1 MHKLLLVLGC
11 LAFTNAVAASA
22 ECMAPRDIPT
32 PVAESR
38 LLVFGE
44 FHGSTE
50 VPAFVGAYA
59 CGISATGRPLVLGL
73 EIPSGEQRL
82 IDQYMHSPG
91 GQDDRDQLLT
101 GAFWHHH
108 IKDGRSSQA
117 MLGLLERLHAL
128 GKKGGRVAVLAIDA
142 DAADLDANGR
152 DAVMAANIRAALR
165 RPEAPG
171 VIVLVGNLHAQK
183 TRGNS
188 FDQNFESMTYQL
200 SSERPMALNMHTT
213 GGTAWAC
220 RRETGAEV
228 SCQPG
233 RVTGSPSPAS
243 APAKFLLNT
252 ADQPRY
258 DGRFYIG
265 AMTASPPAEIAAKI
279 LKAD

>member
-1 MHKLLLVLGC
+1 MHKLLLVLGY
-11 LAFTNAVAASA
+11 LAFTNAMAASA
-22 ECMAPRDIPT
+22 ECMALRDIPP

-50 VPAFVGAYA
+50 VPEFVGAYA
-59 CGISATGRPLVLGL
+59 CAISATGRPLVLGL

-82 IDQYMHSPG
+82 IDQYMRSPG

-101 GAFWHHH
+101 GAFWHQSNQ
-108 IKDGRSSQA
+108 DGRSSQA
-117 MLGLLERLHAL
+117 MLALLERLHAL
-128 GKKGGRVAVLAIDA
+128 GKNGGRIAVLAIDT
-142 DAADLDANGR
+142 DNADLGANGR
-152 DAVMAANIRAALR
+152 DAVMAVNIRSALR
-165 RPEAPG
+165 RPESPS
-171 VIVLVGNLHAQK
+171 VIALVGNLHAQK

-188 FDQNFESMTYQL
+188 FDQHFESMTYQL
-200 SSERPMALNMHTT
+200 SSERPIALNMHTT

-220 RRETGAEV
+220 RRETGGEV

-233 RVTGSPSPAS
+233 LVTGSPSPAS

-265 AMTASPPAEIAAKI
+265 AMTASPPAATAMPVLKI
-279 LKAD
+279 D

>member
-1 MHKLLLVLGC
+1 MHKFLLILGC
-11 LAFTNAVAASA
+11 LTLTNAMAASGD
-22 ECMAPRDIPT
+22 CMALRDIPP

-44 FHGSTE
+44 FHGSNE

-59 CGISATGRPLVLGL
+59 CGISATGRPLVVGL

-82 IDQYMHSPG
+82 IDQYMLSPG
-91 GQDDRDQLLT
+91 AQADRDQLLT

-128 GKKGGRVAVLAIDA
+128 GKNGGRVAVLAIDT

-152 DAVMAANIRAALR
+152 DAAMAANIQAALR

-188 FDQNFESMTYQL
+188 FDQNFASMTYQL

-213 GGTAWAC
+213 GGMAWAC
-220 RRETGAEV
+220 MGEPGGAV
-228 SCQPG
+228 SCEP
-233 RVTGSPSPAS
+233 VSVHGSPNPAA
-243 APAKFLLNT
+243 APAKFLLN
-252 ADQPRY
+252 AAAQPRY

-265 AMTASPPAEIAAKI
+265 AMTASPPAVT
-279 LKAD
+279 ADKVFKSE